1 MDHVVDIQR
10 LIEDKTVAVEG
21 VALVFYKKILK
32 LANKIASNWPTKS
45 PQTGQQKTLKLANKN
60 TSNWPIIK
68 NNLVI

>member
-10 LIEDKTVAVEG
+10 LAYGEGGCVES

-32 LANKIASNWPTKS
+32 LANKIASNWPTKN
-45 PQTGQQKTLKLANKN
+45 PQTGQQKYLKLANEIA
-60 TSNWPIIK
+60 SNWPIIK